1 MRSRVARHGH
11 GGFLLFATMSS
22 PDPFPQTQWLLSKFF
37 SYAEYLDYKFTPRA
51 CYILRLSVPHHQS
64 YTILVCPTRHFL
76 RVNDC
81 SSTLRMDS
89 QWPPSSSAI
98 ANTIPILNKVV
109 NRSGVQRWI
118 IQHWMRHPLL
128 FPLRTGWMT
137 ALRRHSDSH
146 FEQGG

>member
-1 MRSRVARHGH
+1 MSHVMVTAAFSFLPPCPPRIPSRRPSGCSQNSFHTQNTLTTSSRREHVTYYAYQCHIINH
-11 GGFLLFATMSS
+11 TPCWYVLPAT
-22 PDPFPQTQWLLSKFF
+22 
-37 SYAEYLDYKFTPRA
+37 
-51 CYILRLSVPHHQS
+51 
-64 YTILVCPTRHFL
+64 L

-137 ALRRHSDSH
+137 ALRRYSDSH